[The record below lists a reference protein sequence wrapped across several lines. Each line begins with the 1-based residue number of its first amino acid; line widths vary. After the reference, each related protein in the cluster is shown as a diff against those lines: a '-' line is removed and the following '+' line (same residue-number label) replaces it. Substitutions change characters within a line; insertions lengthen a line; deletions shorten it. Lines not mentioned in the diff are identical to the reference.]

1 VEALATTQPRRRSGL
16 IGAAGTLRVR
26 WWIFLYMFLFPLLCY
41 VQRNGLTIATDQV
54 KAQLHVS
61 QFQVFLVSSAFMV
74 LYTALQVPAG
84 AFGQRW
90 GARRTFVLVGVLSC
104 LATVAT
110 PLAPYLLTG
119 TALIMTMALA
129 QAVLGMSQSP
139 VFPVSTGVFESWFPS
154 AQWGFV
160 NGLGSSAMGIGTA
173 IAAPLIVALSASWGW
188 QRALLWTA
196 LPLAVLT
203 GCWAWYGRDTPQQ
216 HPSVS
221 TQELAELDGGGHEPP
236 APTTL
241 RRCLQLIRERSLL
254 VLAISYMLAN
264 IAFYQLMLAP
274 FLYLTQHRH
283 LSQVDSGWLAMLPPV
298 GAAIGAWAGGVLTD
312 RSVARFG
319 LRWGHRLL
327 PLTALPAAA
336 ALLVCGAYAGSI
348 PVSVGCFALAYGCVE
363 LNEGPTSAATM
374 QIARADTMSGFGLIN
389 TGGNLAGVLLFPLLG
404 YLSGRGEWN
413 LTFVIAGV
421 CCLAAAALWL
431 VVRADRRFAP
441 EMPAPIESQFQ
452 LAT

>member
-1 VEALATTQPRRRSGL
+1 VEALASTQPHRH
-16 IGAAGTLRVR
+16 IGISRAASTVRVR

-61 QFQVFLVSSAFMV
+61 QLQVFLLSSAFIVM
-74 LYTALQVPAG
+74 YMALQVPGG
-84 AFGQRW
+84 ALGQRW

-110 PLAPYLLTG
+110 PLAPYALTG
-119 TALIMTMALA
+119 AAVIMAMTLS
-129 QAVLGMSQSP
+129 QAFLGVAQSP
-139 VFPVSTGVFESWFPS
+139 VFPVQTGVFESWFPS

-160 NGLGSSAMGIGTA
+160 NGLGSSAMHVGTA
-173 IAAPLIVALSASWGW
+173 ITAPLIVALSASWGW

-203 GCWAWYGRDTPQQ
+203 ACWAWYGRDIPQQ

-221 TQELAELDGGGHEPP
+221 ARELAELDGGHEPP

-241 RRCLQLIRERSLL
+241 RRCLQLMRQRSLL

-264 IAFYQLMLAP
+264 VAFYQLMAAP

-283 LSQVDSGWLAMLPPV
+283 VSQVDSGWLAMLVPL
-298 GAAIGAWAGGVLTD
+298 GAAAGASLGGVLTD
-312 RSVARFG
+312 RSAARYG
-319 LRWGHRLL
+319 LRWGHRLV
-327 PLTALPAAA
+327 PLAALPAAA
-336 ALLVCGAYAGSI
+336 VLLLCGAHAASVPI
-348 PVSVGCFALAYGCVE
+348 AVGCFVLAYGCVE
-363 LNEGPTSAATM
+363 LNEGPVAAATM
-374 QIARADTMSGFGLIN
+374 QIAQADSMSAFGVIN
-389 TGGNLAGVLLFPLLG
+389 TGGNLAGVLLYPLLG

-413 LTFVIAGV
+413 LAFEVAAV

-431 VVRADRRFAP
+431 LVRADRRFSP
-441 EMPAPIESQFQ
+441 GSPAPNASPLQ
-452 LAT
+452 AAA